1 MRTTQ
6 THVQERVVPT
16 HLFGFVLSPNEFE
29 LTQSTGFH
37 LGWDQRIFG
46 GKTFV
51 RTVTFWKDR
60 VVLTYI
66 EVVNRMLVD
75 GDLEN
80 PVRNENRQYVM
91 SLPISWLY
99 EKGQ

>member
-1 MRTTQ
+1 M
-6 THVQERVVPT
+6 
-16 HLFGFVLSPNEFE
+16 
-29 LTQSTGFH
+29 
-37 LGWDQRIFG
+37 
-46 GKTFV
+46 
-51 RTVTFWKDR
+51 
-60 VVLTYI
+60 VLTYI
-66 EVVNRMLVD
+66 EVVKRMLVD